1 MTNKI
6 THDITR
12 NTNSNAFA
20 ATLAMCKPNDWIIY
34 SRGPTVNGPHKAIA
48 MASYAAGNVALV
60 QRKIKAN
67 YNRYDFEYIAVRLD
81 PKTKA

>member
-6 THDITR
+6 IHDITR

-20 ATLAMCKPNDWIIY
+20 ATLALCKPNDWIIY

-48 MASYAAGNVALV
+48 MASYTAGNVALV
-60 QRKIKAN
+60 QRKFKTHTT
-67 YNRYDFEYIAVRLD
+67 RYEFEYIAVRLN
-81 PKTKA
+81 PRVKK